1 MCIHWCSF
9 VYLDTS
15 LHHASGGCGKVCVSA
30 CCQLCS
36 QTYANTRF
44 TLLVCFCVP
53 MSDYIGSASLT
64 PWYTPTSTHR
74 HVLVLGTQGM
84 RDMLTHHVHIH
95 VHAHVYPHM
104 HTHTHTHT
112 HTRARTHT
120 HTHTHN
126 APVYQWHLFV
136 PAIYC
141 MHMYTIV
148 CYACTVH
155 GHTCRWLCCVGR
167 QDWGRQR

>member
-1 MCIHWCSF
+1 MLLEVVARS
-9 VYLDTS
+9 VS
-15 LHHASGGCGKVCVSA
+15 VPAASCAVRH
-30 CCQLCS
+30 
-36 QTYANTRF
+36 TPNTRF

-84 RDMLTHHVHIH
+84 CDMPTHHVHIH

-104 HTHTHTHT
+104 HTHMHTHT
-112 HTRARTHT
+112 HA
-120 HTHTHN
+120 HTHN
-126 APVYQWHLFV
+126 APVYQWHPQHLFLPYTV
-136 PAIYC
+136 CTRTQLYA
-141 MHMYTIV
+141 MHAQYMDM
-148 CYACTVH
+148 CA
-155 GHTCRWLCCVGR
+155 TCRWLCCVGR